1 MKTLLLIAA
10 LFFAGSAKAQELF
23 VFTEPASNMA
33 AKSIGAR
40 IDNMFTKDDRKK
52 SAIYNLDPEIMVGVS
67 KHIMLHVGA
76 YFSNVSGNFKTD
88 GAALYL
94 KYRFYSIDD
103 VHDHFRMAAF
113 ARVAVNNNNI
123 DQYAVTLG
131 RQNAGYEGGV
141 VATKLINKVA
151 LSATAS
157 VAHAMDNGSNKF
169 LFDDKWRNAAN
180 YSLSVG
186 KLMLPK
192 EYTSYKQVNMNFMLE
207 LLGQINLYKGY
218 SYLDMAPSVQF
229 IFNSRMRV
237 DLGYRFAMIKK
248 LSRYDEQSGLVRME
262 YNFYN
267 VFK

>member
-1 MKTLLLIAA
+1 MKTAFLIAA
-10 LFFAGSAKAQELF
+10 LFLAGQVKAQELF

-40 IDNMFTKDDRKK
+40 LDNTFAKNDRTKNTVYTL
-52 SAIYNLDPEIMVGVS
+52 APEVMLGIS
-67 KHIMLHVGA
+67 KHTMLHVGA
-76 YFSNVSGNFKTD
+76 YFSNATGNFKTD
-88 GAALYL
+88 GAAVYL

-113 ARVAVNNNNI
+113 GRLAVNNNNI

-131 RQNAGYEGGV
+131 RQNSGYEGGI
-141 VATKLINKVA
+141 VATRLISKVA

-157 VAHAMDNGSNKF
+157 FVHAMDNGSNKF
-169 LFDDKWRNAAN
+169 IFNDKWRNAAN

-207 LLGQINLYKGY
+207 LLGQTNLYKGY

-229 IFNSRMRV
+229 IFNSRMRL

-248 LSRYDEQSGLVRME
+248 LPRYDEQSGLVRLE